1 MADQQYGSTAA
12 PTEQEQVQLPPV
24 LHEKKKKR
32 IMVGLDESDE
42 SLYALK
48 WTIENLFNYVQNEVE
63 SEEIGVVTLV
73 NVVQP
78 FQHMVF
84 PAGPA
89 VYATTTVIDSVRK
102 AQQQNSAMLLDR
114 ALEICKG
121 KNIKAESVILEG
133 DPKDMIC
140 QAAEQIQP
148 DMVVVGSRGLSKLKR
163 AFLGSVSDYCAHHVK
178 CPILIVKPP
187 KAT

>member
-1 MADQQYGSTAA
+1 MIKSCFTQILFYKLGLNADDLNSLLSA
-12 PTEQEQVQLPPV
+12 P
-24 LHEKKKKR
+24 
-32 IMVGLDESDE
+32 
-42 SLYALK
+42 
-48 WTIENLFNYVQNEVE
+48 NL
-63 SEEIGVVTLV
+63 T
-73 NVVQP
+73 
-78 FQHMVF
+78 
-84 PAGPA
+84 

-187 KAT
+187 KATY